1 MRRDPWPA
9 CDACGDPAQYSA
21 GGGAAP
27 EFFAC
32 VDCLDTVPDDERDS
46 WSEIVAPAEDVDA
59 DEPPEP
65 SDAFAECRFC
75 GATFSG
81 SGDDCG
87 GCRFDDAQS
96 DAYVRDTFRA
106 RCGLCCICGEEPT
119 ADGMDPPGRCVRCAR
134 LSRELA

>member
-59 DEPPEP
+59 E
-65 SDAFAECRFC
+65 AAVV
-75 GATFSG
+75 T
-81 SGDDCG
+81 
-87 GCRFDDAQS
+87 
-96 DAYVRDTFRA
+96 TFRE
-106 RCGLCCICGEEPT
+106 RCGLCCICGEEPI
-119 ADGMDPPGRCVRCAR
+119 AFGMDPPGRCVRCAR
-134 LSRELA
+134 LSRECA